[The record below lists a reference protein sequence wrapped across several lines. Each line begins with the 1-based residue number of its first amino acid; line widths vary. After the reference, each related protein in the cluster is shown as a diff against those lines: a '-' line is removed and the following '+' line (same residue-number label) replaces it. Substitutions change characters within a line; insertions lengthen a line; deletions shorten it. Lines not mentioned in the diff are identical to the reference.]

1 MKNITLALDEETHR
15 AGREYARHH
24 HTSLNALIR
33 KLLRQTI
40 AQDSKTSGL
49 EEFLRL
55 AEAAKA
61 DSKGWKWNREEIHD
75 RKGLR

>member
-1 MKNITLALDEETHR
+1 MKNITLALDEETLR
-15 AGREYARHH
+15 AGREYVRRH

-33 KLLRQTI
+33 KLLRQTV
-40 AQDSKTSGL
+40 AQDSKASGL

-55 AEAAKA
+55 AEAAKG
-61 DSKGWKWNREEIHD
+61 DSKGWKWNREELHE